1 MTRRSY
7 LKLMATPLVAAP
19 CKQTTAAPT
28 DPAKINAYVNQFNA
42 YLLILNERDIVDL
55 KQWDRSERA
64 RLRMT
69 DV

>member
-7 LKLMATPLVAAP
+7 LTLMATPLAAAP
-19 CKQTTAAPT
+19 CKQASPAPT

-42 YLLILNERDIVDL
+42 YLLILQDRDIVDL
-55 KQWDRSERA
+55 KQWERVERA